1 MNMKVTYLALSIA
14 LAGGALLSPAVLAT
28 ETIGFHGY
36 IRAGSLF
43 DAKDNF
49 SKAGYADEIDKNM
62 GRLGAEVDNSWEG
75 RLNKLWDLGSNKTVD
90 IHLNIESKDDGLQT
104 RTAPRETGISETYV
118 ELGGITPTGKMW
130 GGMRYYGRENYI
142 YTTDFF
148 YTDYSGTGAG
158 VKDLEL
164 GGGKWNFAYINS
176 NDTDHTERPDGSSAI
191 MHALHTSARYGAWD
205 IEVAAKQ
212 MPDNSF
218 NGDNNQ
224 YATKGIEGTAIYSRD
239 DFFTLPGGFSK
250 FIAQAGR
257 GLGSGDLLGATLTN
271 TAMYRKGS
279 LYQKTVQDKN
289 DGYKPYQTKVREGDQ
304 SYRMF
309 VWGGWYGAKVQF
321 LPTLSYQYNDYELGG
336 HDSWYAASLR
346 PVFPVNEFFS
356 VQTELGYVKNNLIVD
371 NVDQGSH
378 SSKVSIVPTFTVNT
392 GMGPSPEIRL
402 LATYVDRNY
411 KASWLDSR
419 EDVLVGIQADMW
431 W

>member
-1 MNMKVTYLALSIA
+1 MKLSYLALAIA
-14 LAGGALLSPAVLAT
+14 LAGGVLSSNAVVAS
-28 ETIGFHGY
+28 ESIGFHGY

-43 DAKDNF
+43 DAKDDF
-49 SKAGYADEIDKNM
+49 SKAGYADEIDKSM

-75 RLNKLWDLGSNKTVD
+75 RLNKLWDLGGGKSVD
-90 IHLNIESKDDGLQT
+90 IRLNIESDGDGLQT
-104 RTAPRETGISETYV
+104 RTAPRETGISESYV

-130 GGMRYYGRENYI
+130 GGMRYYDRENYI
-142 YTTDFF
+142 WTTDFF

-164 GGGKWNFAYINS
+164 AGGKWDFAYINS
-176 NDTDHTERPDGSSAI
+176 NDTDHTDRPDGSAAT
-191 MHALHTSARYGAWD
+191 MHTLHTSARYGAWD
-205 IEVAAKQ
+205 VEIAAKQ

-218 NGDNNQ
+218 EGDSNE
-224 YATKGIEGTAIYSRD
+224 YATKGVEGTVIYSRE

-257 GLGSGDLLGATLTN
+257 GLGSGDLLGANLTN

-279 LYQKTVQDKN
+279 LYQKTLQDTQ
-289 DGYKPYQTKVREGDQ
+289 DGYKPYQTKVRDGDQ

-309 VWGGWYGAKVQF
+309 AWGGWYGGKFQF
-321 LPTLSYQYNDYELGG
+321 LPTFSYQYNDYELGG

-346 PVFPVNEFFS
+346 PVFPINEFFS

-371 NVDQGSH
+371 NVNLGSH
-378 SSKVSIVPTFTVNT
+378 SSKISVVPTFTVNT
-392 GMGPSPEIRL
+392 GVGPSPEIRL
-402 LATYVDRNY
+402 LATYIDRNY
-411 KASWLDSR
+411 QASWLESR
-419 EDVLVGIQADMW
+419 EDFLVGIQADMW